1 MIRLLLAVTISTSI
15 SLLGTKYLIKWL
27 SSKGIGQP
35 IRKDG
40 PGGHQTKAGTPTM
53 GGIAVVLGAF
63 VAYIISGLYNGIYTR
78 SGLFVMLAILGAGLV
93 GFLDDWIKI
102 RNARNLGLNKKMKI
116 IGLSTVAF
124 GFAILMVLFT
134 DVHTELSFTRW
145 DSISFDLGPIGWV
158 FWAAFIIIAMSNA
171 VNLTDGL
178 DGLAAGSS
186 TLCFSAFT
194 VISFWAF
201 RHPEIYQLDHA
212 LDLSVV
218 AVSMLGAC
226 VGFLWWNAA
235 PAKIFMGDTGSL
247 AIGTALGCL
256 GLATNTQLLLP
267 IISGIFVL
275 ETISV
280 VVQIVGY
287 RWMNQRRIF
296 RMAPFHHHFELH
308 GWPETTVIVRFW
320 IISGFFVAI
329 ALGIFYADFVEVSD
343 LREVFTP

>member
-53 GGIAVVLGAF
+53 GGIAIVLGAF
-63 VAYIISGLYNGIYTR
+63 VAYIISDLYNGIYTR

-134 DVHTELSFTRW
+134 DVHTQVSFTRW

-235 PAKIFMGDTGSL
+235 PAKIFMGKHSAQNITCEG
-247 AIGTALGCL
+247 
-256 GLATNTQLLLP
+256 
-267 IISGIFVL
+267 
-275 ETISV
+275 
-280 VVQIVGY
+280 
-287 RWMNQRRIF
+287 
-296 RMAPFHHHFELH
+296 
-308 GWPETTVIVRFW
+308 
-320 IISGFFVAI
+320 
-329 ALGIFYADFVEVSD
+329 
-343 LREVFTP
+343 

>member
-63 VAYIISGLYNGIYTR
+63 VAYIISDLYNGIYTR

-134 DVHTELSFTRW
+134 EVHTEVSFTRW

-158 FWAAFIIIAMSNA
+158 FWAAFIILAMSNA

-186 TLCFSAFT
+186 TLCFSALQ
-194 VISFWAF
+194 SFHF
-201 RHPEIYQLDHA
+201 GH
-212 LDLSVV
+212 
-218 AVSMLGAC
+218 
-226 VGFLWWNAA
+226 F
-235 PAKIFMGDTGSL
+235 
-247 AIGTALGCL
+247 AI
-256 GLATNTQLLLP
+256 
-267 IISGIFVL
+267 
-275 ETISV
+275 
-280 VVQIVGY
+280 
-287 RWMNQRRIF
+287 RRSIN
-296 RMAPFHHHFELH
+296 LI
-308 GWPETTVIVRFW
+308 T
-320 IISGFFVAI
+320 
-329 ALGIFYADFVEVSD
+329 L
-343 LREVFTP
+343 